1 MKIFF
6 KHKQLFNLSNYPRD
20 SHFFDETNK
29 QVIDKMNDQSEG
41 LKSRIKVKDVLH
53 EKK

>member
-1 MKIFF
+1 MKNFF
-6 KHKQLFNLSNYPRD
+6 KHKQFFNLSNYPKD